1 MKKYLIVLFF
11 SFLAVLAVAQTA
23 RGEFRAHISLNKFLS
38 VASDNETVYAA
49 TDNGLLLLDKSSLNE
64 QDPQLSSWTKVDGLS
79 DIDIVKIHGDR
90 QNNVLIICYNNGN
103 IDIIRNN
110 KLVNLRDV
118 KDKSMSGSK
127 RLKSCR
133 VYGDK
138 AYLVYPFGIV
148 IVDLNDLTIAD
159 TWFTKRNNQQIT
171 PTDIAIGNQRYYVST
186 EIGLFSIPTSSWV
199 ASDFTQWE
207 LETSWNISQLAYN
220 AGSLFAVKD
229 RNAVIHNSQDSLY
242 VLSSGGWSFSG
253 RNSLHI
259 PYLASQGDT
268 LEICFWDGVEL
279 LNADLEQ
286 IYFAHWR
293 ENDYYPDARDC
304 ALDGNI
310 IWVADHVFGLVM
322 NNMTYYSHR
331 FFKIPGPY
339 LDYAEGLA
347 SLNGIVAVVHGSRK
361 GSTAFAPGYRYPA
374 VSWLQ
379 NQQWS
384 YNSNDFLKYDS
395 IHNTY
400 DLTSIAIN
408 PLDETEWSVAS
419 WGNGIFKCKNHH
431 VVAHYNAA
439 NSLLDS
445 ISNGGTFVS
454 GLQYDAKGNLW
465 MTNSYSQK
473 MLKMLEPDGT
483 WHSYNIT
490 SGVVTNDMT
499 EVVADQLLVDSHGY
513 KWVNFPRDAT
523 YNRYHLIAF
532 SDNGTYDNYGD
543 DRLARIDMNVAA
555 EVNSSSVYC
564 MAEDLD
570 GEIWIGTDKG
580 IKVIYYPEKVFNGN
594 AHPRNILLEQDGYV
608 SVLFEYEQVT
618 AIAVDGAN
626 RKWIGTNKAGVF
638 LMSENGQE
646 QLLHFTEEDNPLFSN
661 QIESICIDQLSGE
674 VFFAT
679 AKGLVSYRGTATA
692 GFETYEDILVYP
704 NPVPHGYAG
713 MIAVKGL
720 KANSLCKITDS
731 AGQLVWQGYSHGG
744 QLVWDGK
751 DHYGNRPA
759 SGVYYVMASDEDG
772 KEKIVAKFVFI
783 N

>member
-1 MKKYLIVLFF
+1 MKKYLIALLLSSLV
-11 SFLAVLAVAQTA
+11 VWTVAQTA
-23 RGEFRAHISLNKFLS
+23 IGEFRAHVSMNHFLS

-64 QDPQLSSWTKVDGLS
+64 QDPQPYSWTKVDGLS
-79 DIDIVKIHGDR
+79 DIDIVKIYGDKH
-90 QNNVLIICYNNGN
+90 NNVLIICYNNGN
-103 IDIIRNN
+103 IDIIRND

-118 KDKSMSGSK
+118 KDKSLNASK

-133 VYGDK
+133 VFGDK

-148 IVDLNDLTIAD
+148 IVDLNEFVISD
-159 TWFTKRNNQQIT
+159 TWLTKRNNQQVI
-171 PTDIAIGNQRYYVST
+171 PTDVVMGDQKYYVST
-186 EIGLFSIPTSSWV
+186 EVGLFSIPISSWLV
-199 ASDFTQWE
+199 SDFTQWE
-207 LETSWNISQLAYN
+207 EVTSWNISQLTQN
-220 AGSLFAVKD
+220 AGNLY
-229 RNAVIHNSQDSLY
+229 VIKEHNTGIQNSQDSLF
-242 VLSSGGWSFSG
+242 VLSSEGWSFTGKASP
-253 RNSLHI
+253 SI
-259 PYLASQGDT
+259 PYLTSQGDT
-268 LEICFWDGVEL
+268 LEVCYWDGVEL
-279 LNADLEQ
+279 LNSDLER
-286 IYFAHWR
+286 IYFSTWY
-293 ENDYYPDARDC
+293 ENGLYPDARDC
-304 ALDGNI
+304 VLDGDN
-310 IWVADHVFGLVM
+310 IWVADHVFGLVR
-322 NNMTYYSHR
+322 NNMTYYYHR
-331 FFKIPGPY
+331 FFKASGPY
-339 LDYAEGLA
+339 LDYVEGLA
-347 SLNGIVAVVHGSRK
+347 SSNGIVAVVHGSRK
-361 GSTAFAPGYRYPA
+361 GSTAYSPTYRFPA
-374 VSWLQ
+374 VSWFQ

-384 YNSNDFLKYDS
+384 YNSSDFLNYDS
-395 IHNTY
+395 NRYSY
-400 DLTSIAIN
+400 DLTTIAIN

-419 WGNGIFKCKNHH
+419 WGNGIFKCKNHQ

-439 NSLLDS
+439 NSPLDS
-445 ISNGGTFVS
+445 ISDGSTFVS

-473 MLKMLEPDGT
+473 MLKMLEPNGT
-483 WHSYNIT
+483 WHAYNIT
-490 SGVVTNDMT
+490 SGVVMNDIR
-499 EVVADQLLVDSHGY
+499 EVVAEQLLVDSHGY
-513 KWVNFPRDAT
+513 KWVNFPRDGT

-580 IKVIYYPEKVFNGN
+580 IKVIYYPEKIFNGTT
-594 AHPRNILLEQDGYV
+594 HPRNILLEQDGYV
-608 SVLFEYEQVT
+608 SVLLEYEQVT

-626 RKWIGTNKAGVF
+626 RKWIGTSKAGVF

-646 QLLHFTEEDNPLFSN
+646 QLLHFTAEDNPLFSN

-679 AKGLVSYRGTATA
+679 AKGLVSYRGTATT

-704 NPVPHGYAG
+704 NPVPHDYAG

-720 KANSLCKITDS
+720 KTNSLCKITDS
-731 AGQLVWQGYSHGG
+731 SGRLVWQGYSHGG

-751 DHYGNRPA
+751 DHFGNRPA
-759 SGVYYVMASDEDG
+759 TGVYYVMASDEDG
-772 KEKIVAKFVFI
+772 KEKIVAKFVFV

>member
-1 MKKYLIVLFF
+1 MRKYLIVFLL
-11 SFLAVLAVAQTA
+11 SFLAVWAVAQTA
-23 RGEFRAHISLNKFLS
+23 LGEFRAHVSMNKFLS

-49 TDNGLLLLDKSSLNE
+49 TNNGLFLLDKATMYDQE
-64 QDPQLSSWTKVDGLS
+64 PQVSAWTKVEGLS
-79 DIDIVKIHGDR
+79 DIDIVKIHGDKR
-90 QNNVLIICYNNGN
+90 NGVLIICYNNGN
-103 IDIIRNN
+103 IDIIRND
-110 KLVNLRDV
+110 KLFNLRDV
-118 KDKSMSGSK
+118 KDKSISGSK

-133 VYGDK
+133 VFGDK

-148 IVDLNDLTIAD
+148 IVDLNEFVITD
-159 TWFTKRNNQQIT
+159 TWFTKRDNQQIT
-171 PTDIAIGNQRYYVST
+171 PTDVAVGNQRYYVST
-186 EIGLFSIPTSSWV
+186 EVGLFSIPISSWMI
-199 ASDFTQWE
+199 SDFTQWE
-207 LETSWNISQLAYN
+207 EEKTWHISQLAQN
-220 AGSLFAVKD
+220 AGDLFAVKE
-229 RNAVIHNSQDSLY
+229 RATQNSYDSLF
-242 VLSSGGWSFSG
+242 VLSSDGWFYTGKSS
-253 RNSLHI
+253 SSI
-259 PYLASQGDT
+259 PYLTSQGDT
-268 LEICFWDGVEL
+268 LEVCYWNGVEL
-279 LNADLEQ
+279 LNTDFER
-286 IYFAHWR
+286 IYLATWY
-293 ENDYYPDARDC
+293 ENNLYPDARDC
-304 ALDGNI
+304 VLDGDN
-310 IWVADHVFGLVM
+310 IWVADHVFGLVR
-322 NNMTYYSHR
+322 NNMTYYSHH
-331 FFKIPGPY
+331 FFTKQGPY
-339 LDYAEGLA
+339 FDYIEGLT
-347 SLNGIVAVVHGSRK
+347 SHNGIVAVVHGSKK
-361 GSTAFAPGYRYPA
+361 GSTAFAPAYNYPA
-374 VSWLQ
+374 VSWFQ
-379 NQQWS
+379 NQTWA
-384 YNSNDFLKYDS
+384 YNSGDFLKYDT
-395 IHNTY
+395 NQYTY
-400 DLTSIAIN
+400 DLTNIAIN

-419 WGNGIFKCKNHH
+419 WGNGIFKCKNHR

-445 ISNGGTFVS
+445 ISTGNTFVS
-454 GLQYDAKGNLW
+454 GLQYDSKGNLW
-465 MTNSYSQK
+465 MTNSYCQK
-473 MLKMLEPDGT
+473 MLKMLEPNGT
-483 WHSYNIT
+483 WHAFNIT
-490 SGVVTNDMT
+490 SGVVANDMT
-499 EVVADQLLVDSHGY
+499 EVVAEQLLIDSHGY

-594 AHPRNILLEQDGYV
+594 AYPRNILLEQDGYV
-608 SVLFEYEQVT
+608 SVLLEYEQVT

-646 QLLHFTEEDNPLFSN
+646 QLLHFTAEDNPLFSN

-692 GFETYEDILVYP
+692 GFETYEDVLVYP
-704 NPVPHGYAG
+704 NPVPHDYAG

-720 KANSLCKITDS
+720 KTNSLCKITDS
-731 AGQLVWQGYSHGG
+731 AGRLVWQGYSHGG

-772 KEKIVAKFVFI
+772 KEKIVTKFVFV